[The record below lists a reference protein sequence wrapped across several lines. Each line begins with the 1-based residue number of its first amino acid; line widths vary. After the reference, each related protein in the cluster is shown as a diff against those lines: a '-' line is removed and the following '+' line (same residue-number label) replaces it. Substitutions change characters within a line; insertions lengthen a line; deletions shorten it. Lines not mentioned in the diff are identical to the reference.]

1 MRHLKRNEGF
11 TLIELVV
18 SIGTAAVV
26 MAAAASFLLMATR
39 TQRDIRDAAQ
49 EQQTI
54 RIVLTMLENL
64 ATEGG
69 FDRIEP
75 IEGGWVLQSSE
86 GDEATKLITYK
97 DGSLYGAGDDPSA
110 GTNAPIISGL
120 KDATAEVQGQLLN
133 FTFVTQHGSYST
145 STYCRFGLEGGE
157 DDIGKGKVEAIVR
170 PGATIEQVFDS
181 VTSVSADRF
190 AFLATLCKEYGSK
203 GEIKNPIS
211 GDDSRYYSE
220 WYIGGYKNGWN
231 SSTPWCACFLS
242 WAAQGIT
249 GAPRFA
255 DVDVGYK
262 WFKDN
267 NKFQTSTPTPGDY
280 IFFDWEAGRTNTND
294 TPHDP
299 DHVGAVLY
307 VSGGTVYTIEGNS
320 GGRVAIRSY
329 ALDDQ
334 RILGYGVLPW

>member
-1 MRHLKRNEGF
+1 MRHLKRKEGF

-69 FDRIEP
+69 FDKVEP
-75 IEGGWVLQSSE
+75 IQGGWALKKNGSDASVITYVDGKLFGAGGGELLTDLKVAHAELNGQVLTFSFETDISSY
-86 GDEATKLITYK
+86 TSSVYCRLITPITTGTMK
-97 DGSLYGAGDDPSA
+97 EQMAAGDIS
-110 GTNAPIISGL
+110 PI
-120 KDATAEVQGQLLN
+120 KDAI
-133 FTFVTQHGSYST
+133 T
-145 STYCRFGLEGGE
+145 SGTTDKVGLTGN
-157 DDIGKGKVEAIVR
+157 EAD
-170 PGATIEQVFDS
+170 A
-181 VTSVSADRF
+181 RF
-190 AFLATLCKEYGSK
+190 AFLATLCKEYGSTGQIK
-203 GEIKNPIS
+203 GSEK
-211 GDDSRYYSE
+211 YYSE
-220 WYIGGYKNGWN
+220 WYIGDYTTNPGWN

-267 NKFQTSTPTPGDY
+267 NKFKTSAPTPGDY

-334 RILGYGVLPW
+334 RILGYGVLPWAS

>member
-64 ATEGG
+64 ATEGTIKSISSTENG
-69 FDRIEP
+69 WELQGESDA
-75 IEGGWVLQSSE
+75 EGNPTILLSYDSETDVLSN
-86 GDEATKLITYK
+86 
-97 DGSLYGAGDDPSA
+97 GSNPLL
-110 GTNAPIISGL
+110 SGL

-133 FTFVTQHGSYST
+133 FTFVTRHGSYST

-190 AFLATLCKEYGSK
+190 AFLATLCKEYGSTGK
-203 GEIKNPIS
+203 IKNPIS

-220 WYIGGYKNGWN
+220 WYIEGYKNGWN

-262 WFKDN
+262 WFNDN
-267 NKFQTSTPTPGDY
+267 NKFQTSAPTPGDY